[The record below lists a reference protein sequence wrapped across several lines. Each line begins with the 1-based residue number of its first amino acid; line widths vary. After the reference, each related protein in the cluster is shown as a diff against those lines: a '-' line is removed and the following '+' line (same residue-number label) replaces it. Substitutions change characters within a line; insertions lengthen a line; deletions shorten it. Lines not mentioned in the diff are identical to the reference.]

1 MKKYRLLDSDT
12 KVLFGRTLFRIQA
25 LISFSDVQE
34 GDLGGYIEKEK
45 NLSHDGNAWVY
56 NNAQVFDEARV
67 CGSAKIFGNAMI
79 YDNAGVRGNVQIY
92 KDARVYENA
101 QIYDNACVSN
111 DARIC
116 GDARIYG
123 SACISGNAYICGDA
137 QIYDYAWVFSNVR
150 VFGNTWV
157 CGNARVGGNATIFGN
172 AYVCDNAYVGGNSWV
187 SSDTD
192 ILYIKGIGSTYPCI
206 TVCMTRDRKLFVM
219 RKPFSGTL
227 SEFETEVKKT
237 YGDSKNAREYQLF
250 IELVKLHF
258 NIEEN

>member
-12 KVLFGRTLFRIQA
+12 KVFFGRTLFRIQA
-25 LISFSDVQE
+25 LNSFGDVQE

-67 CGSAKIFGNAMI
+67 WGNAKIFGNAKV

-92 KDARVYENA
+92 GYALVYGDAHISE
-101 QIYDNACVSN
+101 
-111 DARIC
+111 DARI
-116 GDARIYG
+116 
-123 SACISGNAYICGDA
+123 S
-137 QIYDYAWVFSNVR
+137 
-150 VFGNTWV
+150 
-157 CGNARVGGNATIFGN
+157 GN
-172 AYVCDNAYVGGNSWV
+172 AYVCDNAYVGGNSWIF
-187 SSDTD
+187 SDED
-192 ILYIKGIGSTYPCI
+192 ILYIKGIDSTYPCI

-219 RKPFSGTL
+219 RQPFFGTL

-237 YGDSKNAREYQLF
+237 CGDSKNAREYQLF

>member
-12 KVLFGRTLFRIQA
+12 KVFFGRTLFRIQA
-25 LISFSDVQE
+25 LNSFDDVQE

-67 CGSAKIFGNAMI
+67 WGNAKIFGNAKI
-79 YDNAGVRGNVQIY
+79 HDNVWVRGNVQICG
-92 KDARVYENA
+92 DARVYGDAHISEN
-101 QIYDNACVSN
+101 
-111 DARIC
+111 
-116 GDARIYG
+116 ARIYG
-123 SACISGNAYICGDA
+123 H
-137 QIYDYAWVFSNVR
+137 
-150 VFGNTWV
+150 
-157 CGNARVGGNATIFGN
+157 ATISGN

-187 SSDTD
+187 LSDAD

-219 RKPFSGTL
+219 RQPFFGTL

>member
-12 KVLFGRTLFRIQA
+12 KVFFGKTLFRIQA
-25 LISFSDVQE
+25 LNSFGDVQE

-56 NNAQVFDEARV
+56 NNAQVFDEALV
-67 CGSAKIFGNAMI
+67 CGNAKIFGSAKIFGNAKV
-79 YDNAGVRGNVQIY
+79 YDN
-92 KDARVYENA
+92 
-101 QIYDNACVSN
+101 
-111 DARIC
+111 
-116 GDARIYG
+116 
-123 SACISGNAYICGDA
+123 A

-150 VFGNTWV
+150 VLGNAWV
-157 CGNARVGGNATIFGN
+157 CGNARVGGNATISGN

-187 SSDTD
+187 FSDED

-219 RKPFSGTL
+219 RQPFFGTL

-258 NIEEN
+258 NIEKN

>member
-12 KVLFGRTLFRIQA
+12 KVFFGRTLFRTQA
-25 LISFSDVQE
+25 LNSFGDVQE

-67 CGSAKIFGNAMI
+67 CGNAKIFGNAKV
-79 YDNAGVRGNVQIY
+79 YDNAGVRGN
-92 KDARVYENA
+92 A
-101 QIYDNACVSN
+101 QIYGDTRVYGNAHISE
-111 DARIC
+111 DAL
-116 GDARIYG
+116 IYG
-123 SACISGNAYICGDA
+123 NATISGNAYV
-137 QIYDYAWVFSNVR
+137 Y
-150 VFGNTWV
+150 
-157 CGNARVGGNATIFGN
+157 
-172 AYVCDNAYVGGNSWV
+172 DNAYVGGNSWV
-187 SSDTD
+187 FSNED

-219 RKPFSGTL
+219 RQPFFGTL

>member
-1 MKKYRLLDSDT
+1 MKKYRLLASDT
-12 KVLFGRTLFRIQA
+12 KVFFGRTLFRIQA
-25 LISFSDVQE
+25 LNSFGDVQE

-67 CGSAKIFGNAMI
+67 YGNAKIFGNVKIFGNAKV

-92 KDARVYENA
+92 GDARVYGDAHISEDA
-101 QIYDNACVSN
+101 RIYDNATV
-111 DARIC
+111 
-116 GDARIYG
+116 
-123 SACISGNAYICGDA
+123 SGNAYV
-137 QIYDYAWVFSNVR
+137 Y
-150 VFGNTWV
+150 
-157 CGNARVGGNATIFGN
+157 
-172 AYVCDNAYVGGNSWV
+172 DNAYVGGNSWV
-187 SSDTD
+187 FSDAD

-219 RKPFSGTL
+219 RQPFFGTL
-227 SEFETEVKKT
+227 SEFEIEVKKT

>member
-12 KVLFGRTLFRIQA
+12 KAFFGRTLFRIQA
-25 LISFSDVQE
+25 LNSFGDVQE

-56 NNAQVFDEARV
+56 NNAQVFDEAQV
-67 CGSAKIFGNAMI
+67 CGNAKIFGNVQIFGNAKVH
-79 YDNAGVRGNVQIY
+79 DNVGVRGNVQIY
-92 KDARVYENA
+92 GDARVYGNA
-101 QIYDNACVSN
+101 HISE
-111 DARIC
+111 
-116 GDARIYG
+116 DARIYG
-123 SACISGNAYICGDA
+123 
-137 QIYDYAWVFSNVR
+137 
-150 VFGNTWV
+150 
-157 CGNARVGGNATIFGN
+157 NATISGN

-187 SSDTD
+187 FSDAD

-219 RKPFSGTL
+219 RQPFFGTL
-227 SEFETEVKKT
+227 SEFETEVKKA

>member
-1 MKKYRLLDSDT
+1 MNS
-12 KVLFGRTLFRIQA
+12 FG
-25 LISFSDVQE
+25 DVQE
-34 GDLGGYIEKEK
+34 GDLGGDIEKEK

-67 CGSAKIFGNAMI
+67 CGNAKIFGNVKIFGNAKV

-92 KDARVYENA
+92 GDTRVYGNA
-101 QIYDNACVSN
+101 HISE
-111 DARIC
+111 DAL
-116 GDARIYG
+116 IYG
-123 SACISGNAYICGDA
+123 NATISGNAC
-137 QIYDYAWVFSNVR
+137 
-150 VFGNTWV
+150 
-157 CGNARVGGNATIFGN
+157 
-172 AYVCDNAYVGGNSWV
+172 VCDNAYVGGNSWV
-187 SSDTD
+187 FSDAD
-192 ILYIKGIGSTYPCI
+192 ILYIKGIGSAYPCI

-219 RKPFSGTL
+219 RQPFFGTL

>member
-34 GDLGGYIEKEK
+34 GDLGGYIEKEE

-67 CGSAKIFGNAMI
+67 
-79 YDNAGVRGNVQIY
+79 
-92 KDARVYENA
+92 
-101 QIYDNACVSN
+101 
-111 DARIC
+111 
-116 GDARIYG
+116 
-123 SACISGNAYICGDA
+123 
-137 QIYDYAWVFSNVR
+137 
-150 VFGNTWV
+150 
-157 CGNARVGGNATIFGN
+157 GGNATISGN

-187 SSDTD
+187 SSDAD

>member
-12 KVLFGRTLFRIQA
+12 KVFFGRTLFRIQA
-25 LISFSDVQE
+25 LNSFGDVQE

-67 CGSAKIFGNAMI
+67 FGNAKIFGNAKV

-92 KDARVYENA
+92 GDARVYG
-101 QIYDNACVSN
+101 
-111 DARIC
+111 DAHISE
-116 GDARIYG
+116 DARIYG
-123 SACISGNAYICGDA
+123 NAAIS
-137 QIYDYAWVFSNVR
+137 
-150 VFGNTWV
+150 
-157 CGNARVGGNATIFGN
+157 GN
-172 AYVCDNAYVGGNSWV
+172 AYVCDNAYVGGNSCV
-187 SSDTD
+187 FSDAD

-219 RKPFSGTL
+219 RQPFFGTL

>member
-1 MKKYRLLDSDT
+1 MKRYRLLDSDT
-12 KVLFGRTLFRIQA
+12 KVFFGRTLFRIQA
-25 LISFSDVQE
+25 LNSFGDVQE

-67 CGSAKIFGNAMI
+67 YGNAKIFGNVKIFGNAKVH
-79 YDNAGVRGNVQIY
+79 DNVGVRGNVQIY
-92 KDARVYENA
+92 GDARVYGDAHISEN
-101 QIYDNACVSN
+101 
-111 DARIC
+111 
-116 GDARIYG
+116 ARIYG
-123 SACISGNAYICGDA
+123 SATIS
-137 QIYDYAWVFSNVR
+137 
-150 VFGNTWV
+150 
-157 CGNARVGGNATIFGN
+157 GN

-187 SSDTD
+187 FSDED

-219 RKPFSGTL
+219 RQPFFGTL

>member
-12 KVLFGRTLFRIQA
+12 KVFFGRTLFRIQA
-25 LISFSDVQE
+25 LNSFGDVQE

-67 CGSAKIFGNAMI
+67 CGNAKIFGNVKI
-79 YDNAGVRGNVQIY
+79 FGNAKVHGNVGVRGNVQIY
-92 KDARVYENA
+92 GDARVYG
-101 QIYDNACVSN
+101 
-111 DARIC
+111 DAHISE
-116 GDARIYG
+116 DARIYG
-123 SACISGNAYICGDA
+123 NATIFDNAYVCDNA
-137 QIYDYAWVFSNVR
+137 RIYDYAWVFSNVR
-150 VFGNTWV
+150 VLGNARV
-157 CGNARVGGNATIFGN
+157 CGNARVGGNATISGN

-187 SSDTD
+187 FSDAD

-219 RKPFSGTL
+219 HKLFSGTL

>member
-12 KVLFGRTLFRIQA
+12 KVFFGRTLFRIQA
-25 LISFSDVQE
+25 LNSFGDVQE

-67 CGSAKIFGNAMI
+67 WGNAKIFGNAKVH
-79 YDNAGVRGNVQIY
+79 DNVGVRGNVQIY
-92 KDARVYENA
+92 GDARVYG
-101 QIYDNACVSN
+101 
-111 DARIC
+111 DAHISE
-116 GDARIYG
+116 DARIYG
-123 SACISGNAYICGDA
+123 NATISGNAYVCDNA

-150 VFGNTWV
+150 VLGNAWV
-157 CGNARVGGNATIFGN
+157 CGNARVGGNA
-172 AYVCDNAYVGGNSWV
+172 YVYDNAYVGGNSWV
-187 SSDTD
+187 FSNED

-219 RKPFSGTL
+219 RQPFFGTL
-227 SEFETEVKKT
+227 SEFETEVKKA

>member
-12 KVLFGRTLFRIQA
+12 KVFFGRTLFRIQA
-25 LISFSDVQE
+25 LNSFGDVQE

-67 CGSAKIFGNAMI
+67 WGNAKIFGNAKV

-92 KDARVYENA
+92 GDARVYG
-101 QIYDNACVSN
+101 
-111 DARIC
+111 DAHISE
-116 GDARIYG
+116 DARIYG
-123 SACISGNAYICGDA
+123 SATIS
-137 QIYDYAWVFSNVR
+137 
-150 VFGNTWV
+150 
-157 CGNARVGGNATIFGN
+157 GN

-187 SSDTD
+187 FSDAD

-219 RKPFSGTL
+219 RQPFFGTL

>member
-12 KVLFGRTLFRIQA
+12 RVLFGRTLFRIQA

-34 GDLGGYIEKEK
+34 GDLGGYIEKEE

-67 CGSAKIFGNAMI
+67 CG
-79 YDNAGVRGNVQIY
+79 D
-92 KDARVYENA
+92 A

-111 DARIC
+111 NAHIYE
-116 GDARIYG
+116 DARIYG

-150 VFGNTWV
+150 VFGNAWV
-157 CGNARVGGNATIFGN
+157 CGNARVGGNATISGN
-172 AYVCDNAYVGGNSWV
+172 AYVCGNAYIGGNSWV
-187 SSDTD
+187 SSDAD